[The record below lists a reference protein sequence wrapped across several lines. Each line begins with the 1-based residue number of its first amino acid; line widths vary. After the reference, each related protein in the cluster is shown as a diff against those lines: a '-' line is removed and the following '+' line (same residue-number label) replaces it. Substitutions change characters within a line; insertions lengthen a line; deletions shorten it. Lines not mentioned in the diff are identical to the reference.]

1 MLTGH
6 HDWGISGSA
15 LRDERVVRFLVWPAQ
30 RKCRSHLLSL
40 GLVPSDTVLMCQRGE
55 QEWEMR
61 RKGCMQGTVCCVVL
75 AHECLLD
82 MHRVPTARFGC
93 EENSIQHDIEARRQV
108 KHSLSKIQT
117 SMEI

>member
-1 MLTGH
+1 
-6 HDWGISGSA
+6 
-15 LRDERVVRFLVWPAQ
+15 
-30 RKCRSHLLSL
+30 
-40 GLVPSDTVLMCQRGE
+40 
-55 QEWEMR
+55 
-61 RKGCMQGTVCCVVL
+61 MQGTVCCVVL